1 MLAKKTG
8 IGYNGTNS
16 RYLRRKGMEE
26 MEQRHVVIVG
36 AGIMGASL
44 AQVYA
49 QGGWQVSLYNRSQKG
64 LDRARGTV
72 LKTRSC
78 CVHRECLPRRKR
90 PKL

>member
-1 MLAKKTG
+1 
-8 IGYNGTNS
+8 
-16 RYLRRKGMEE
+16 MEE

-72 LKTRSC
+72 L
-78 CVHRECLPRRKR
+78 
-90 PKL
+90 